1 MTVTIGTTTYVEGIV
16 NGKANFIIPDLPV
29 NEYNVDI
36 KYNGDGK
43 YFTNETTAKLSVAQS
58 AEYSVDVVDNGN
70 GTLTITV
77 SGNAGGNVTVNINGT
92 NYTAN
97 VTNGKAVVNISDAAP
112 GSYNTTVYYSGD
124 GTLYTVKV
132 IGDDGNP
139 VGAGEYIAIKVN
151 GVVYAAK
158 TNDKGYASL
167 QLKLNPKSY
176 TVTAEYKNSKVS
188 NKLSE
193 TDFKTG

>member
-43 YFTNETTAKLSVAQS
+43 YFTNETTAKLSVVQS

-77 SGNAGGNVTVNINGT
+77 SGNAGGNVAVNINGT

-97 VTNGKAVVNISDAAP
+97 VTNGKAVVNISDEAP

-124 GTLYTVKV
+124 ENHSAKSVTVPVTVPKYSTEITIAVDNYKVGETVKV
-132 IGDDGNP
+132 TVLFLKELNIM
-139 VGAGEYIAIKVN
+139 K
-151 GVVYAAK
+151 
-158 TNDKGYASL
+158 
-167 QLKLNPKSY
+167 QLKLM
-176 TVTAEYKNSKVS
+176 V
-188 NKLSE
+188 
-193 TDFKTG
+193 